1 MRRHLPTV
9 LAVLALPAGLAGYF
23 AGAWLLRSLAPG
35 LADTVLMV
43 FLPLFV
49 AGLVM
54 IPFAA
59 PWFDRRAK
67 ADLAEVR
74 ARREAA
80 EAAAA
85 PTARPTAGSAR
96 GGANRAQE
104 KRPPRRR
111 GR

>member
-1 MRRHLPTV
+1 MRHQLPNL
-9 LAVLALPAGLAGYF
+9 LAILALPAGLAGYF
-23 AGAWLLRSLAPG
+23 GGAWLLRTLAPG

-74 ARREAA
+74 ARRMAA
-80 EAAAA
+80 EAADAA
-85 PTARPTAGSAR
+85 SRDG
-96 GGANRAQE
+96 GGAARDGTGASRQP
-104 KRPPRRR
+104 RPRRRR